1 MSRAR
6 TRLNMMWLCGL
17 CGSPDVG
24 SLYPTELRATRDLRT
39 CEKLCEGESVASNH
53 RKLNAS
59 TFEPA
64 ATAMY

>member
-1 MSRAR
+1 MSQPIVRQDLWCAQDHAR
-6 TRLNMMWLCGL
+6 HSGKV
-17 CGSPDVG
+17 SKAVD
-24 SLYPTELRATRDLRT
+24 
-39 CEKLCEGESVASNH
+39 SNH